1 MQLELDQ
8 DGHLVDYTIW
18 NPEVAQELA
27 KSLDLELTDWH
38 FDILNAVRQFYQQ
51 FGHSP
56 ATRPLIKFLMK
67 TVSPEISNAELQQK
81 FNTGLVAR
89 HLSRLA
95 GVPKPATCLSI
106 IENNLSGTILLLL
119 HKRKITW
126 ASSDLYLFYI
136 NGFITF

>member
-1 MQLELDQ
+1 MSESMSLELDQ

-18 NPEVAQELA
+18 NHQVAQTLA
-27 KSLDLELTDWH
+27 QSIDLDLTEWH
-38 FDILNAVRQFYQQ
+38 FEILYAVRQFYAQ

-67 TVSPEISNAELQQK
+67 VVSPEINNAVLQDK

-95 GVPKPATCLSI
+95 GVPKPANCL
-106 IENNLSGTILLLL
+106 
-119 HKRKITW
+119 
-126 ASSDLYLFYI
+126 
-136 NGFITF
+136 

>member
-1 MQLELDQ
+1 MNLELDQ

-38 FDILNAVRQFYQQ
+38 FEVLAAVRQFYQQ

-67 TVSPEISNAELQQK
+67 TVSPDINNAVLQQ
-81 FNTGLVAR
+81 
-89 HLSRLA
+89 
-95 GVPKPATCLSI
+95 
-106 IENNLSGTILLLL
+106 NLIPFSCSPSQSLG
-119 HKRKITW
+119 RY
-126 ASSDLYLFYI
+126 S
-136 NGFITF
+136 

>member
-1 MQLELDQ
+1 MNLELDQ

-38 FDILNAVRQFYQQ
+38 FEVLAAVRQFYQQ

-67 TVSPEISNAELQQK
+67 TVSPDINM
-81 FNTGLVAR
+81 
-89 HLSRLA
+89 
-95 GVPKPATCLSI
+95 
-106 IENNLSGTILLLL
+106 
-119 HKRKITW
+119 
-126 ASSDLYLFYI
+126 LFYSKNLI
-136 NGFITF
+136 PFSCSPSQSLGRYS